1 MNDPITHRGIVLI
14 QSDHPSR
21 AITWSHEGSGS
32 GGVAHT
38 TQEAIR
44 QISIHLGPDPDCRTC
59 LGHGAEDFNFL
70 AYVPCPVCFPEDL
83 E

>member
-1 MNDPITHRGIVLI
+1 MT
-14 QSDHPSR
+14 
-21 AITWSHEGSGS
+21 
-32 GGVAHT
+32 
-38 TQEAIR
+38 
-44 QISIHLGPDPDCRTC
+44 DPDCRTC